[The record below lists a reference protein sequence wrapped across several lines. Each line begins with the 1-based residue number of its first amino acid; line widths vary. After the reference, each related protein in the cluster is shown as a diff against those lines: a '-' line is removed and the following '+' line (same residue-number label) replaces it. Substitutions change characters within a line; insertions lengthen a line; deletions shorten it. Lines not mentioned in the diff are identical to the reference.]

1 MLSVIL
7 LAIPAFMLFMLIEY
21 LVAKAQGKKVYFL
34 NDTISNLSQGIGN
47 QVVSLLTK
55 AFLAAAFVWTY
66 QNFALFPDLFRPTW
80 YNAILCLIVFDGLY
94 YWAHRWS
101 HEWNFLWAAH
111 VVHHQSEEY
120 NLSVALRQPWFHHLL
135 AFFVLLPVPVLGFE
149 PMMIIGVGA
158 FVTLYQFWI
167 HTKTINRMPAW
178 FEFIFNTPSHH
189 RVHHARDPKYLD
201 KNHGAVFII
210 WDRIFGTYKEE
221 EEEPTYGITTP
232 FHSYNPVW
240 GNFHHWA
247 EMWQLFRQAPRWADK
262 FKVLFARPGWKPE
275 ELGGYQPAPEID
287 EKTIR
292 QYNPKVSDTMRLYVI
307 LQFSAT
313 LLGLTAYMYNFGRLS
328 YFYQILFFV
337 ILILSTVICGA
348 ILENKR
354 WVRSVEYIRLV
365 VIVLSLNTLYYF
377 CFIDWLTVM
386 LICSIGLTL
395 SSVIFFTWS
404 WRRALEQQPKL
415 NL

>member
-7 LAIPAFMLFMLIEY
+7 LAIPAFLLLMFIEY
-21 LVAKAQGKKVYFL
+21 LVGRAQGKKLYVL
-34 NDTISNLSQGIGN
+34 NDTVSNLSQGIGN
-47 QVVSLLTK
+47 QAVGLLTK
-55 AFLAAAFVWTY
+55 AFLAAIFIWVY
-66 QNFALFPDLFRPTW
+66 QNFALFPQVFTLTW
-80 YNAILCLIVFDGLY
+80 YNAIICLIIFDGLY

-135 AFFVLLPVPVLGFE
+135 AFFVLLPVPILGFE
-149 PMMIIGVGA
+149 PVMIFGVGA

-167 HTKTINRMPAW
+167 HTKAIDRMPAW

-189 RVHHARDPKYLD
+189 RVHHARDPKYID

-232 FHSYNPVW
+232 LHSYNPVW

-247 EMWQLFRQAPRWADK
+247 DMWKLFRQAPRWSDK

-275 ELGGYQPAPEID
+275 ELGGYQAPPPID
-287 EKTIR
+287 EKTVK
-292 QYNPKVSDTMRLYVI
+292 QYNPKTSDTMRLYVI
-307 LQFSAT
+307 LQFTAT
-313 LLGLTAYMYNFGRLS
+313 LFGLTAYMYNFGRIS
-328 YFYQILFFV
+328 EFYQIVFFA
-337 ILILSTVICGA
+337 ILVLSTVICGA

-354 WVRSVEYIRLV
+354 WVIYVEYVRLFFV
-365 VIVLSLNTLYYF
+365 LLSLNTFYYF
-377 CFIDWLTVM
+377 WFMDWLTIM
-386 LICSIGLTL
+386 LICSICLTL
-395 SSVIFFTWS
+395 GSVLFFTWS
-404 WRRALEQQPKL
+404 WRTKKEEWVSAA
-415 NL
+415 